1 MQPELRP
8 AWVLHVRPWRD
19 SSALVDLFCLDQGV
33 LRAVWRGARGRRA
46 PQPQP
51 FVPLLLALGG
61 RGELATVHQAE
72 VAGSAPRLHG
82 NALFSGF
89 YLNELLLRLM
99 PQGEAQPLLFAAYQ
113 SVLQALADGQ
123 PLEPLLRQ
131 FEWQLLEALGYAFSL
146 SHDTQEAPLQADGSY
161 CWQAG
166 EGLQPVAG
174 QTSPQL
180 FSGAGLLAFAAADWQ
195 HPQALPTAKRLMR
208 LVLAGL
214 LGDKPLHSRQ
224 LFLSLKESDRD

>member
-33 LRAVWRGARGRRA
+33 QRAVWRGARGRRGA
-46 PQPQP
+46 QPQP
-51 FVPLLLALGG
+51 FVPLLVTLGG

-72 VAGSAPRLHG
+72 VSGKAPRLQG

-89 YLNELLLRLM
+89 YLNELLMRLM

-146 SHDTQEAPLQADGSY
+146 SHDNRGDALHADGCY
-161 CWQAG
+161 IWQAG
-166 EGLQPVAG
+166 EGLQPATG
-174 QTSPQL
+174 QPSRRV
-180 FSGAGLLAFAAADWQ
+180 FGGAGLLAFAAADWQ

-208 LVLAGL
+208 QVLAGL

-224 LFLSLKESDRD
+224 LFISLKESDRD